1 MPHND
6 GIYQGDFIGY
16 GGSDT
21 HTPNTI
27 TYKFDNVIDD
37 IIVATHTQYIG
48 ATIQELDAKKQEAIA
63 NLNALHG
70 AKQQCDSFLKELHD
84 DDQTASAVA
93 GS

>member
-1 MPHND
+1 MCIRD
-6 GIYQGDFIGY
+6 RIIAALE
-16 GGSDT
+16 
-21 HTPNTI
+21 
-27 TYKFDNVIDD
+27 ID
-37 IIVATHTQYIG
+37 IKVMTN
-48 ATIQELDAKKQEAIA
+48 TIQELDAKKQEPIA

>member
-1 MPHND
+1 MLND
-6 GIYQGDFIGY
+6 DTIKKRIAALE
-16 GGSDT
+16 SDIKVMT
-21 HTPNTI
+21 N
-27 TYKFDNVIDD
+27 
-37 IIVATHTQYIG
+37 
-48 ATIQELDAKKQEAIA
+48 TIQELDAKKQEAIA